1 MSLVELKQIS
11 MSYGSKKNPVQAL
24 AGVDLKIEKGEF
36 VSVVGKSGCGK
47 STLLN
52 VLGGITKPDSGE
64 YVFDGIQV
72 SGLSNGKL
80 AGFRKEKIGFVVQHF
95 ALIQDMNVY
104 NNIALPLVYQKYAKK
119 DIEKK
124 VMSVM
129 ERLGVVEKRYSYP
142 YELSGGQQ
150 QRIAIARAIVAEPEL
165 LLADEP
171 TGALDEQTGETV
183 FEELKQL
190 NADGMTILLVTHDM
204 ELARQCKRIVKMK
217 DGKCQ
222 TENL

>member
-11 MSYGSKKNPVQAL
+11 MSYGGKKNPVQAL
-24 AGVDLKIEKGEF
+24 AGVDLQIEKGEF
-36 VSVVGKSGCGK
+36 VSIIGKSGCGK

-52 VLGGITKPDSGE
+52 VLGGITKPESGDYLFDS
-64 YVFDGIQV
+64 VRV
-72 SGLSNGKL
+72 SDLSNSKL
-80 AGFRKEKIGFVVQHF
+80 ATFRKEKIGFVVQHF
-95 ALIQDMNVY
+95 ALIQDMNAY

-124 VMSVM
+124 VMGVM
-129 ERLGVVEKRYSYP
+129 ERLGVAEKRYNYP

-150 QRIAIARAIVAEPEL
+150 QRIAIARAIVAEPAL

-171 TGALDEQTGETV
+171 TGALDEQTGRSV

-204 ELARQCKRIVKMK
+204 DLAKQCQRTVQMK
-217 DGKCQ
+217 DGKCW
-222 TENL
+222 TKI